1 MTTPA
6 DKSATLGMA
15 FRQIGGLTAIS
26 RIVGFARDIVFA
38 SFLGAGPAT
47 DAFLVALKLPNMFRR
62 LSAEGA
68 MTNAFLPNFARLRAA
83 QGRGAAL
90 GLAAEAQIM
99 LILVLFAL
107 VGLAELF
114 MPQLVM
120 LMAPGFAATPDRMAA
135 AVDLGRITMPYLPM
149 ISIVALWGAIA
160 NAHDRFKAAAA
171 APIIANLCFIAG
183 ALAIPVMMADAGA
196 MRGLPVAFG
205 LLAAGLLQLLFLF
218 VVLHRLDALP
228 RLVWPRLSAAGRKMW
243 HHFLPAA
250 LGAGGMQLNL
260 LVDLILASLLPV
272 GAISW
277 LYYADR
283 VAQLPL
289 GIVGIALG
297 TALLPRL
304 SAAEATG
311 QTADVSAAISRA
323 IIYGGFLVIPAVTA
337 LLLIAMPIMTGLFTY
352 GAFVIRDADMAALA
366 LMAYAV
372 GLPGFVLVKILQPAF
387 YAAGQPG
394 TVLKISV
401 LTVVVNITGSLLL
414 MPVLG
419 HIGLALATSLSGVV
433 AALFMAGLLW
443 RQRRLR
449 GGWFGPLGR
458 ILLASMVMA
467 AMLTALQHLVD
478 PAHFGVPAALWL
490 ACLVLLGGASYAA
503 AALVTGAVPAEWL
516 ARLSNR
522 KA

>member
-1 MTTPA
+1 
-6 DKSATLGMA
+6 
-15 FRQIGGLTAIS
+15 
-26 RIVGFARDIVFA
+26 
-38 SFLGAGPAT
+38 
-47 DAFLVALKLPNMFRR
+47 
-62 LSAEGA
+62 
-68 MTNAFLPNFARLRAA
+68 
-83 QGRGAAL
+83 
-90 GLAAEAQIM
+90 
-99 LILVLFAL
+99 
-107 VGLAELF
+107 
-114 MPQLVM
+114 
-120 LMAPGFAATPDRMAA
+120 
-135 AVDLGRITMPYLPM
+135 M
-149 ISIVALWGAIA
+149 ISIVALWCAIA

-183 ALAIPVMMADAGA
+183 ALAIPVMMAEAGA

-205 LLAAGLLQLLFLF
+205 LLVAGLLQLLFLF

-243 HHFLPAA
+243 RHFLPAA

-304 SAAEATG
+304 SAAEATS
-311 QTADVSAAISRA
+311 QTADVSATISRA
-323 IIYGGFLVIPAVTA
+323 IIYGGFLVIPAVIA

-394 TVLKISV
+394 IVLKISV

-419 HIGLALATSLSGVV
+419 HVGLALATSVSGVV
-433 AALFMAGLLW
+433 AALFWLACLLW

-449 GGWFGPLGR
+449 GGWFGPLAR
-458 ILLASMVMA
+458 IFMASLVMA
-467 AMLTALQHLVD
+467 AVLITLQKIVD
-478 PAHFGVPAALWL
+478 PAHLGVPAALWL
-490 ACLVLLGGASYAA
+490 ACLVLLGGMSYAGA
-503 AALVTGAVPAEWL
+503 AFVTGAMPAAWL
-516 ARLSNR
+516 VRVGQIERLDR
-522 KA
+522 WLYKQG